1 MQVTING
8 EVREVPDGVTLRELI
23 GFLGL
28 DGSRIAV
35 ELNRGIVKRDDWAQ
49 TLVAEGSTLEVVM
62 FVGGG

>member
-8 EVREVPDGVTLRELI
+8 EAREVPDGVTLRELI

-35 ELNRGIVKRDDWAQ
+35 ELNRGIVKRDDWAE
-49 TLVAEGSTLEVVM
+49 TPVAEGSKLEVVM